1 MKLRLALRETLHNW
15 RFSSV
20 FVVNLA
26 LGLFGFVFLSG
37 FQGAIQNAF
46 QERSQMLLT
55 ADLRLS
61 ARRELTGEEEE
72 AVKSALAGFAFTES
86 RARETYSMLA
96 KKDGGASRLVEVQ
109 AIEPNYPLYG
119 SLSLSPEGTP
129 EAIDP
134 FRVWIAPDL
143 AIQMNLKPGDSVRIG
158 DAEFTVT
165 KIVEDDSSLSWR
177 GASLAPRVYV
187 GLDSFLR
194 TNLIQKGSRV
204 SFQRFYKVP
213 GADVEAL
220 AASLN
225 TVLKDPEL
233 RVRTHKESGEQTG
246 RVMDYL
252 GDFLGLVALVG
263 IFLSSLGGAYLFQ
276 SFIARRIGEIATLRS
291 LGLSAGGTILV
302 YWLQLTIL
310 SALAV
315 SLAFLVASLTLPL
328 ASRALEEYL
337 AFDIAARVDVLQ
349 FLPLLAIAILGNT
362 LVCLPL
368 LLRLKDLRP
377 ALLFQE
383 SHEPKLETRSSSLAA
398 LLPAALF
405 FYGMSVWQ
413 AHSWRIGSFFFF
425 GMLAS
430 ATLLALSA
438 FSALNFPYLKNRV
451 AFRYLA
457 RSRWST
463 VSAFLAVGLGA
474 LLMNLLPQIQRN
486 IQSEIEHPETSSL
499 PSLFL
504 FDVQEEQVDG
514 LRTLLEREKVPLSD
528 LSPMVRAR
536 LDSVNGERFAKADP
550 NDTPDTREEEQ
561 SARTRNRG
569 YNLTYRA
576 HLSAPESL
584 FAGRPFSP
592 TLSPDGVAEV
602 SVEHRFADRL
612 GLKLGDELVFDVQG
626 VSVTGRVTSLRKVKW
641 TSFQPNFFIVF
652 QPGVLDGAPKTFLGT
667 VQRLGREERVRVQNL
682 IVEKFPNISIID
694 ITALAD
700 KILRVFGQM
709 AIALRLMAALSAFTG
724 LVVLFSIAAH
734 QAETRRAEVQL
745 LKVMGANRNRVARM
759 FWIEFGSIGLAASL
773 LGVLASTALSYV
785 ISQVFF
791 DAAWSFSIWVPVATV
806 LSITAVTLL
815 TVQLAVRRTLR
826 EKPARLLAEM

>member
-15 RFSSV
+15 RFSAA
-20 FVVNLA
+20 FVANLM
-26 LGLFGFVFLSG
+26 LGLFGFVFLSA
-37 FQGAIQNAF
+37 FQGAIQEAF

-61 ARRELTGEEEE
+61 ARRELTAEEEK
-72 AVKSALAGFAFTES
+72 AVTGVLRGTEFTES
-86 RARETYSMLA
+86 RARETYSMIA
-96 KKDGGASRLVEVQ
+96 KKDGSASRLVEVQ

-119 SLSLSPEGTP
+119 ALKLSPAETP
-129 EAIDP
+129 GEIDP
-134 FRVWIAPDL
+134 FRVWIAPDF
-143 AIQMNLKPGDSVRIG
+143 AIQMNLKAGDAVRIG
-158 DAEFTVT
+158 DTEFTVT
-165 KIVEDDSSLSWR
+165 KIVDDDSSLSWR

-187 GLDSFLR
+187 GLESFLR
-194 TNLIQKGSRV
+194 TNLVQKGSRV
-204 SFQRFYKVP
+204 SYQRFYKTP
-213 GADVEAL
+213 NADVDAL

-225 TVLKDPEL
+225 AVLDDPEL
-233 RVRTHKESGEQTG
+233 HVRTHKESGEQTG

-276 SFIARRIGEIATLRS
+276 SFLSRRIGEIATLRS

-302 YWLQLTIL
+302 YWIELAIL

-315 SLAFLVASLTLPL
+315 SGAFLAASLTLPL

-337 AFDIAARVDVLQ
+337 AFSLAARVDFLD
-349 FLPLLAIAILGNT
+349 FLPLLAIAVLGNT

-383 SHEPKLETRSSSLAA
+383 SHEPKLEAGKASFVA
-398 LLPAALF
+398 LLPAAVF

-430 ATLLALSA
+430 SAALALAA
-438 FSALNFPYLKNRV
+438 FLALKLLRNRV

-486 IQSEIEHPETSSL
+486 IQSEIEHPETSAL

-504 FDVQEEQVDG
+504 FDVQEEQVEE
-514 LRTLLEREKVPLSD
+514 LRSLLDEEKVPLSD

-536 LDSVNGERFAKADP
+536 LDSVNGAKFAKVSE
-550 NDTPDTREEEQ
+550 TGDTREEEQ
-561 SARTRNRG
+561 SARSRNRG
-569 YNLTYRA
+569 FNLTYRA
-576 HLSAPESL
+576 HLSASESL
-584 FAGRPFSP
+584 HSGRLFSP
-592 TLSPDGVAEV
+592 SLPPDGTAEL
-602 SVEHRFADRL
+602 SVEHRFADRI
-612 GLKLGDELVFDVQG
+612 GVKLGDELVFDVQG
-626 VSVTGRVTSLRKVKW
+626 VSVAGRVTSLRKVKW
-641 TSFQPNFFIVF
+641 TSFQPNFFVVF
-652 QPGVLDGAPKTFLGT
+652 QPGVLDDAPKTYLGT
-667 VQRLGREERVRVQNL
+667 VRRLSREERIRVQNL
-682 IVEKFPNISIID
+682 IVGKFPNISIID

-700 KILRVFGQM
+700 KLLGVFAQM

-734 QAETRRAEVQL
+734 QAESRSAEVQL
-745 LKVMGANRNRVARM
+745 LKVLGAERSRVARM
-759 FWIEFGSIGLAASL
+759 FWMEFGSIGLGASL
-773 LGVLASTALSYV
+773 LGVLASTALSYLT
-785 ISQVFF
+785 SLVFF
-791 DAAWSFSIWVPVATV
+791 DGAWSFSLWLPLATV
-806 LSITAVTLL
+806 SSITFVTLL

-826 EKPARLLAEM
+826 EKPARLLAEAG